1 MNSKITNKDA
11 KIIYA
16 KYWYKNLNTEM
27 FPTIYIDDYWEYTI
41 DLFNLRNDWEI
52 FLGTFKKEFDSAK
65 QYIEKSNKITNEL
78 TKKLFIPD
86 AIDKVNSFIPPKA
99 NFVQKNF
106 YDLPDGDYWGI
117 DLHMAFNQVMN
128 YIGVLNKDVTYES
141 IVNSMT
147 DSTLLK
153 SSKFLRINFY
163 NGLDIKKNGILF
175 AVYDTLLYKAIQGIN
190 TIKFEDIIGIGGDC
204 IHILKNKS
212 RLKEGDYIFNDVSI
226 HIDSHI
232 VKSIHYKD
240 NIVKYLDTGTI
251 TKFFYKPNCSIS
263 FDDYL
268 CIMKVIKNQQPNQ
281 IDLTVGYEDQIF
293 YTLD

>member
-1 MNSKITNKDA
+1 MNSEITNKDA

-41 DLFNLRNDWEI
+41 DLFNLRDDWET
-52 FLGTFKKEFDSAK
+52 FLDTFKKEFDSAK
-65 QYIEKSNKITNEL
+65 QYIEESNKITNEL

-86 AIDKVNSFIPPKA
+86 AIDKVNSFIPTKA

-175 AVYDTLLYKAIQGIN
+175 SVYDTLLYKAIQGIKVIN
-190 TIKFEDIIGIGGDC
+190 FDDIIGIGGDC
-204 IHILKNKS
+204 IHIPKNKS
-212 RLKEGDYIFNDVSI
+212 KLKEGDYIFNDVSV

-251 TKFFYKPNCSIS
+251 TKLFYKPNYSIS
-263 FDDYL
+263 FDYYL
-268 CIMKVIKNQQPNQ
+268 CIMKTIKNQQPNQ